1 MVLVTVGSAIE
12 KLFPMNINWNMRGDT
27 YDDIIWLD
35 KTIPKPSEDVIN
47 EAMEELKIEYAYEI
61 LRKERNEKLA
71 ACDYLFVNDYP
82 HESEEIKNLWITHR
96 QKLRDI
102 TTSQIPVYNVDEIFR
117 RSFITGIDWPVQP
130 SP

>member
-35 KTIPKPSEDVIN
+35 KTIQKPSEDVIN

-82 HESEEIKNLWITHR
+82 HESEEIKNLWITYR

-117 RSFITGIDWPVQP
+117 RSFITGIDWPVP
-130 SP
+130 PE

>member
-82 HESEEIKNLWITHR
+82 HESEEIKNLWITYR

-117 RSFITGIDWPVQP
+117 RSFITGIDWPVP
-130 SP
+130 PE

>member
-82 HESEEIKNLWITHR
+82 NESEEIKNLWITHR

-117 RSFITGIDWPVQP
+117 RSFITGIDWPVAP
-130 SP
+130 TS

>member
-82 HESEEIKNLWITHR
+82 NESEEIKNLWITYR

-117 RSFITGIDWPVQP
+117 RSFITGIDWPVP
-130 SP
+130 PE

>member
-61 LRKERNEKLA
+61 LRKGRNEKLA

-82 HESEEIKNLWITHR
+82 HESEEIKNLWITYR

-117 RSFITGIDWPVQP
+117 RYFITRIDWPVP
-130 SP
+130 PE

>member
-1 MVLVTVGSAIE
+1 MVIVTVGSAIE

-35 KTIPKPSEDVIN
+35 KTIPKPSDDVIN

-82 HESEEIKNLWITHR
+82 HESEEIKNLWITYR

-117 RSFITGIDWPVQP
+117 RSFITEIDWPVQP